1 MVTPVG
7 DWWPAG
13 QLGVQYSS
21 QGLQDSWGMRRSWSG
36 QQQPDLKAFPAVA
49 SFLSYLSSRKRV
61 SFGCV
66 GS

>member
-21 QGLQDSWGMRRSWSG
+21 QGLQDSWGMRRSWSSAEG
-36 QQQPDLKAFPAVA
+36 
-49 SFLSYLSSRKRV
+49 SREERRGAREGACGARAP
-61 SFGCV
+61 S
-66 GS
+66 